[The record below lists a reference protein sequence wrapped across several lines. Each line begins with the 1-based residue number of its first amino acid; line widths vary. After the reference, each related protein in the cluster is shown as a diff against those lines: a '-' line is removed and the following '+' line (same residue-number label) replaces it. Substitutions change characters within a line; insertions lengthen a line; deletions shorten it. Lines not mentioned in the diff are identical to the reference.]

1 VNKYRGHG
9 NRWQQTANGSRTPG
23 TASCITFD
31 ANNHVAGGILTYDA
45 AGNVTADNMHH
56 YTCDAQNHLTQV
68 DAGTTA
74 AYLYDGSGQRVQK
87 TSAGT
92 SVNYLYNLTGQ
103 VVTELSST
111 GSWNRGEVYAAGR
124 HLATYRNGLTYF
136 SSVDA
141 LGSERVRSTQNESS
155 YESCVSL
162 PFGDDQTCFGP
173 GTGGISP
180 LHFTGKE
187 RDTESGNDYFGA
199 RYYASSMGRWMSP
212 DKPFADQH
220 AGNPQSWNLYTY
232 SLNNP
237 LRFVDD
243 DGREV
248 KETRTTTYYTVSGAT
263 ANDALGNA
271 NKHFSTPDGD
281 HAGMT
286 TANQSWST
294 STSWTSTQSN
304 GNITVTTTVTD
315 DTITINQNVQLPQWD
330 GYSQASPDEQ
340 KAWDTAVG
348 QLQGHETQHEDI
360 NRAGADALDKSLPG
374 TKASATGKDLDP
386 TVKASQNNNNAAVQQ
401 KVDANQQTTNQ
412 NNQHLDACTNH
423 GTQGCK

>member
-1 VNKYRGHG
+1 M
-9 NRWQQTANGSRTPG
+9 SRTVRRSSVVQSVRNAAHNLLLFRCAIHCQMQPLKSYNRMQMQL
-23 TASCITFD
+23 ASS
-31 ANNHVAGGILTYDA
+31 A
-45 AGNVTADNMHH
+45 AFPEPLLAAMPQLREKPRLGFSSKNPALHQGHEVCNS
-56 YTCDAQNHLTQV
+56 
-68 DAGTTA
+68 TTA
-74 AYLYDGSGQRVQK
+74 LGLQ
-87 TSAGT
+87 
-92 SVNYLYNLTGQ
+92 
-103 VVTELSST
+103 
-111 GSWNRGEVYAAGR
+111 AAL
-124 HLATYRNGLTYF
+124 HL
-136 SSVDA
+136 
-141 LGSERVRSTQNESS
+141 ERIRSR
-155 YESCVSL
+155 Y
-162 PFGDDQTCFGP
+162 
-173 GTGGISP
+173 
-180 LHFTGKE
+180 TGKE

-199 RYYASSMGRWMSP
+199 RYFASTMGRWMSP

-220 AGNPQSWNLYTY
+220 AGNPQSWNLYSY

-374 TKASATGKDLDP
+374 TKASATGKELDP

-423 GTQGCK
+423 GTQACK